1 MTEAIST
8 LQAAESALAALGPLP
23 FSLPLGGA
31 AAALAGAVSGMK
43 TGDWLVTGP
52 RERVGAALRG
62 CRVARL
68 VDPTAGARPY
78 KLAPASAL
86 PGNRALHAVGLALVS
101 GPTLCLLGAASAAS
115 GAFHEALNLASSTGA
130 PVVFVLRQP
139 SLGDAPVALQLGAS
153 AAELARAHGI
163 ACSPVAD
170 SEDAVREAVVAARES
185 GAPALITVG

>member
-1 MTEAIST
+1 VTEAIST

-23 FSLPLGGA
+23 FPLPLGGA
-31 AAALAGAVSGMK
+31 AAAVAGAVSGMK
-43 TGDWLVTGP
+43 KGDWLVTGP
-52 RERVGAALRG
+52 RERIGAALRG

-115 GAFHEALNLASSTGA
+115 GAFHEALNLAGSTGA

-139 SLGDAPVALQLGAS
+139 ALGDAPVAPQLGAS

-170 SEDAVREAVVAARES
+170 DEDAVREAVVAARES